1 MKIFEIK
8 TTKGEYISGIALD
21 IVTKGEHI
29 SSCKQWKK
37 IVAKLIPNM
46 TNIFSENIEYFYKFT

>member
-1 MKIFEIK
+1 MKIFKIK

-29 SSCKQWKK
+29 SSYAAFNRNK
-37 IVAKLIPNM
+37 
-46 TNIFSENIEYFYKFT
+46 

>member
-29 SSCKQWKK
+29 SSCLQVKE
-37 IVAKLIPNM
+37 M
-46 TNIFSENIEYFYKFT
+46 TC